1 MLVLSCEQFTY
12 VFNKLTGLFDKMTF
26 ANEPLLDQPMGF
38 NVWRAP
44 TDNDRKLK
52 ADWYAAHYDHAATNA
67 YHTEYT
73 VTASGVTLHT
83 HVGIAA
89 ICFQGRCFGGSFGF
103 GCGRTTAV

>member
-1 MLVLSCEQFTY
+1 MGSSPSAKQTVCWLLSCEQFTY

-52 ADWYAAHYDHAATNA
+52 ADWYAAH
-67 YHTEYT
+67 
-73 VTASGVTLHT
+73 
-83 HVGIAA
+83 
-89 ICFQGRCFGGSFGF
+89 
-103 GCGRTTAV
+103 

>member
-44 TDNDRKLK
+44 NGQRSQ
-52 ADWYAAHYDHAATNA
+52 A
-67 YHTEYT
+67 E
-73 VTASGVTLHT
+73 S
-83 HVGIAA
+83 
-89 ICFQGRCFGGSFGF
+89 
-103 GCGRTTAV
+103 